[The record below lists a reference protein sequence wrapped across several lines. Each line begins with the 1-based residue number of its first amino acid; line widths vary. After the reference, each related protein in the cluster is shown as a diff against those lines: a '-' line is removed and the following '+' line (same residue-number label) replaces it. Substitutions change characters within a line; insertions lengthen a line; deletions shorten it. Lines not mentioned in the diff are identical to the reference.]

1 MAKKGEKIKEKL
13 IEYFLFALSLASL
26 VFLAGIVVTLFR
38 ESLPAFRDIGF
49 FRMIA
54 GRDWYPT
61 YDPPDFG
68 ILPLIAGS
76 FLVTLISILISV
88 PLGLAGAVYISE
100 LAGKKEKAFL
110 KPALELLSSIPSVV
124 YGFWGMVFLAPFL
137 QKHLELSTGYCAL
150 AAGIVLGIMSTP
162 IIASLSE
169 DALNYVPRAF
179 KEASYALGA
188 NRWETVTRVIIP
200 SAASGIITSVI
211 LGTGRAIGETMVV
224 LMISGGSA
232 ILPQS
237 FLEPVRPMTSAI
249 AAEMGEAAFGT
260 PHYHSLFAIALILFG
275 ITFVLNLAAEMIA
288 KKFRLKLGASR

>member
-1 MAKKGEKIKEKL
+1 
-13 IEYFLFALSLASL
+13 
-26 VFLAGIVVTLFR
+26 
-38 ESLPAFRDIGF
+38 
-49 FRMIA
+49 
-54 GRDWYPT
+54 
-61 YDPPDFG
+61 
-68 ILPLIAGS
+68 
-76 FLVTLISILISV
+76 
-88 PLGLAGAVYISE
+88 
-100 LAGKKEKAFL
+100 
-110 KPALELLSSIPSVV
+110 
-124 YGFWGMVFLAPFL
+124 
-137 QKHLELSTGYCAL
+137 
-150 AAGIVLGIMSTP
+150 
-162 IIASLSE
+162 
-169 DALNYVPRAF
+169 VPRAF